1 MLRGNGFVGDRGSF
15 RACAVA
21 KSVYAA
27 VVNHG
32 EIEEGMATK
41 QISALCEDGPV

>member
-1 MLRGNGFVGDRGSF
+1 M
-15 RACAVA
+15 A

-41 QISALCEDGPV
+41 QISALREDGPV